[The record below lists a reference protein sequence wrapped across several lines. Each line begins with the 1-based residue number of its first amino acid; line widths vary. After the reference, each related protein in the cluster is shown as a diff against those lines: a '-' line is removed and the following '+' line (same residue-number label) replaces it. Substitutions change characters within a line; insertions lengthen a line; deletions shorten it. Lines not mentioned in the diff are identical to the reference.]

1 MSLVIL
7 VDAPGG
13 QRRFGA
19 QDLPLS
25 IGTGIDCPLRIP
37 GAAGA
42 PPVGQISDL
51 DGRALLQPAPGAR
64 LVLNGD
70 ALQTARWLET
80 GDVIGTDS
88 ARIECRL
95 DTDDWHFR
103 VAQTEDEYQTLPP
116 ELDEVAAEDEPVIT
130 AVARRRS
137 EAEAQPVAD
146 PPKARRWRYV
156 IGTALALLLA
166 VALFLFTAQAVRIDV
181 EPVDARVQIA
191 GGLVKVPFGGRY
203 LVWPGSYRVLLAAEG
218 YAPQREEIEVTRA
231 PNQEFRFEMAK
242 LPGRLVV
249 LTGPGVP
256 ADVFVDETPVGT
268 APTEEIELPAG
279 PHAVR
284 VVAERYLPLET
295 SVEVE
300 GLGRRQE
307 FTVELEPAWADVQ
320 VNTTPADAEV
330 YLGEDVLGT
339 TPGTVELLTGTHE
352 LVIRRAGFKPWRQ
365 QVTVEPG
372 QQIVLP
378 DIALQVADGIL
389 TVTSRPGGAAV
400 SINGRYRGTT
410 PVDAELKPGASY
422 DVIVSKAGYS
432 TVSRQVNMPDR
443 EPKSLKL
450 TLEPV
455 LGEVR
460 IVGAPVDADVLV
472 DNRSVGQGQQTLT
485 LPARAHQVRVRKAG
499 FADFVAEVTPKPGLP
514 QVVEVR
520 LLTEAQAVRA
530 RTPRKVTTSQG
541 ADLILVEPG
550 DFKMGAPR
558 REQGRRPNESERQV
572 RLTRRFYIADREVT
586 NSQYRAF
593 SAQHTSGAET
603 FRELGIGDHPAVM
616 VSWADAVAF
625 CNWLSDQDGLPP
637 AYIAQGGTFMLAEPA
652 TTGYR
657 LPTEAEWA
665 WAARHAA
672 GAGTDKYPW
681 GPRMPPTRG
690 AGNFADRSARGVLDS
705 VLQNYDDGFPVTSPV
720 GQFLASPLGLYDLAG
735 NAAEWTSDLYAVGV
749 LATGLE
755 TDPLGASKGQYH
767 VIRGSSWR
775 HASISE
781 LRWSFR
787 DFGDRGRLD
796 VGFRLARWVDGDT
809 PEN

>member
-1 MSLVIL
+1 MSLVIR

-13 QRRFGA
+13 EGRFGTD
-19 QDLPLS
+19 DLPLAVGAS
-25 IGTGIDCPLRIP
+25 PDSPLRVP

-42 PPVGQISDL
+42 PPIAQISDL

-64 LVLNGD
+64 ITLNGD

-80 GDVIGTDS
+80 GDVIATDT
-88 ARIECRL
+88 ARIECELATGLWR
-95 DTDDWHFR
+95 FR

-116 ELDEVAAEDEPVIT
+116 EVDEVVAADEPVIA
-130 AVARRRS
+130 AVARRRT
-137 EAEAQPVAD
+137 EAAEQGAAAA
-146 PPKARRWRYV
+146 PKSRRWRY
-156 IGTALALLLA
+156 ALGAAMALLIA

-181 EPVDARVQIA
+181 QPPDAEIQLA
-191 GGLVKVPFGGRY
+191 GGLVKIPFGGRY
-203 LVWPGSYRVLLAAEG
+203 LVWPGDYRVLLSAEG
-218 YAPQREEIEVTRA
+218 YAPQREEVTVART

-249 LTGPGVP
+249 MTGPGVP
-256 ADVFVDETPVGT
+256 AEVFVNEQPAGN
-268 APTEEIELPAG
+268 APTGEIELPAG

-284 VVAERYLPLET
+284 VIAERYLPLET

-307 FTVELEPAWADVQ
+307 FTVELEPAWANVTI
-320 VNTTPADAEV
+320 NTTPGEAEV
-330 YLGEDVLGT
+330 YLGEEVLGT
-339 TPGTVELLTGTHE
+339 TPGPVELLAGTYE
-352 LVIRRAGFKPWRQ
+352 IVIRRAGFKPWRQ
-365 QVTVEPG
+365 QVTVEAG
-372 QQIVLP
+372 QQISLP
-378 DIALQVADGIL
+378 DIALQTADGIL
-389 TVTSRPGGAAV
+389 TVRSQPGGAAV

-432 TVSRQVNMPDR
+432 TVNRRVNMPDR
-443 EPKSLKL
+443 QPKTLKL

-460 IVGAPVDADVLV
+460 IVGAPADATLLV
-472 DNRSVGQGQQTLT
+472 DGKSVGQGKQTLT
-485 LPARAHQVRVRKAG
+485 LPARAHEVRVQKTG
-499 FADFVAEVTPKPGLP
+499 FADFVAQVTPKPGLP

-520 LLTEAQAVRA
+520 LLTEAQSIRA
-530 RTPRKVTTSQG
+530 RTPRQVTTSQG
-541 ADLILVEPG
+541 AKLILVEPG

-558 REQGRRPNESERQV
+558 REQGRRPNEAERQV
-572 RLTRRFYIADREVT
+572 RLTRRFYVAEREVT

-593 SAQHTSGAET
+593 RAQHTSGAET
-603 FRELGIGDHPAVM
+603 FRELGIGDHPVVM
-616 VSWADAVAF
+616 VSWADAVSF
-625 CNWLSDQDGLPP
+625 CNWLSAQDGLEP
-637 AYIAQGGTFMLAEPA
+637 AYIAQGGAFSLVEPA

-672 GAGTDKYPW
+672 GGGTEKYPW
-681 GPRMPPTRG
+681 GPRMPPSRG
-690 AGNFADRSARGVLDS
+690 AGNFADRSARGVLES
-705 VLQNYDDGFPVTSPV
+705 VLQNYDDGFPVTAPV
-720 GQFLASPLGLYDLAG
+720 GQFKSSPLGLYDLAG
-735 NAAEWTSDLYAVGV
+735 NAAEWMHDLYTVGAPTSRLV
-749 LATGLE
+749 
-755 TDPLGASKGQYH
+755 TDPLGATKGQYH

-781 LRWSFR
+781 LRWSYR

-796 VGFRLARWVDGDT
+796 VGFRLARWVDAEP